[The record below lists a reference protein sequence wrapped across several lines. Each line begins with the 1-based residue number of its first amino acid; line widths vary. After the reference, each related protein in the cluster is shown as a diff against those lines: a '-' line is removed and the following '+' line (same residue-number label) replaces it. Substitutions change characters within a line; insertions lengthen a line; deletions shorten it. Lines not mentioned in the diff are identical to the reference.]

1 MYIFSEI
8 SLLPTLLL
16 IILWLASGWLIAFRL
31 FDLHPRERGLVGLGL
46 GMVMS
51 TWLSNF
57 TARFL
62 PLLVA
67 FWVSALIVFAF
78 GIYLN
83 WSDVIATRTL
93 RVFFLT
99 KQSPTREEIVSGGQ
113 SAPER
118 PRNDIYWGQ
127 WFAFILLAIL
137 FTLINR
143 GLAIFEDYQN
153 LPVMS
158 MMGTGQIPPPFP
170 LAQGVTFNYH
180 YFLLLLATQ
189 FVSIGHAAVW
199 TALDLARGLSMSLVF
214 MLFGLFSRRIVDKP
228 LAQYAGSFF
237 AMFAG
242 GARWLLLLMPL
253 SLVQRISDSVTLI
266 GSAAQSGGNLFDLL
280 YKSWLIDGAPP
291 VPFPFMFVSGVN
303 NPAIMHIG
311 GQGITPALTLLLAIL
326 VGTRVRGKMSTIPLT
341 ILLASMALANEVT
354 FALLAAGIAL
364 AMIVWAIQNRSLRLP
379 ESLWLWFAI
388 FLASG
393 VLSLVQ
399 GGIIT
404 GVAAGLFGDS
414 SSGYFEG
421 GLHFVFPPTV
431 VSGHLSIL
439 SLFNPYQLIAALLE
453 LGPAIVV
460 FPLAVIYG
468 CNAFKDSNWL
478 EAGFVFSGIVSL
490 LMVFVQYSGNAGLTA
505 TSRLYGNFIFVTWI
519 YAVPLVWKWASPK
532 GEAIQNIALSFGLLA
547 SVSGLVLFASQI
559 SAFYRPISS
568 YILSDLDV
576 KMYEKYWNKLPE
588 GVMVFD
594 SSTPRGATVFG
605 RGSDSAETLYRERPD
620 FIALVDAPDPVRVH
634 DAGYDYMY
642 YTNFY
647 WDDHKDY
654 LDASCVKVIDQM
666 DDIHSAT
673 GEMGNFRR
681 LVDISACK

>member
-1 MYIFSEI
+1 
-8 SLLPTLLL
+8 
-16 IILWLASGWLIAFRL
+16 
-31 FDLHPRERGLVGLGL
+31 
-46 GMVMS
+46 MVMS

-57 TARFL
+57 AGRLL
-62 PLLVA
+62 PLPLA

-83 WSDVIATRTL
+83 WSNVMSFPVIARAFWRSL
-93 RVFFLT
+93 PARSNLL
-99 KQSPTREEIVSGGQ
+99 IG
-113 SAPER
+113 
-118 PRNDIYWGQ
+118 RNDIYWGQ
-127 WFAFILLAIL
+127 WLAFILLAVL

-158 MMGTGQIPPPFP
+158 VMATGQIPPPFP
-170 LAQGVTFNYH
+170 FAQGVTFNYH

-189 FVSIGHAAVW
+189 FVNISHAVVW

-214 MLFGLFSRRIVDKP
+214 MLTGLFARRIVDKP
-228 LAQYAGSFF
+228 LAQYAGTFF

-242 GARWLLLLMPL
+242 GVRWLLLLMPL

-266 GSAAQSGGNLFDLL
+266 GSAAQSGTNLFDLL
-280 YKSWLIDGAPP
+280 YKPWLIDGAPP

-303 NPAIMHIG
+303 NPAIMSLG
-311 GQGITPALTLLLAIL
+311 GQGITPTLILLLVIL
-326 VGTRVRGKMSTIPLT
+326 IGTRVRGKMSSIPLT

-354 FALLAAGIAL
+354 FALLVVGIAVT
-364 AMIVWAIQNRSLRLP
+364 MIVWAIQNRSLHLP
-379 ESLWLWFAI
+379 ESLWLWFAV
-388 FLASG
+388 FFVSG
-393 VLSLVQ
+393 ILSFVQ
-399 GGIIT
+399 GGILT

-453 LGPAIVV
+453 LGPAMLV
-460 FPLAVIYG
+460 FPLAFIYG
-468 CNAFKDSNWL
+468 RNAFKEGSWL
-478 EAGFVFSGIVSL
+478 EAGFVFSGVASL

-505 TSRLYGNFIFVTWI
+505 TSRLYGNFILVAWI
-519 YAVPLVWKWASPK
+519 YAVPLVWKWTSQK
-532 GEAIQNIALSFGLLA
+532 GEVIQNIALSFGLVA
-547 SVSGLVLFASQI
+547 TVSGLVLFASQM
-559 SAFYRPISS
+559 SAFYRPVSS

-594 SSTPRGATVFG
+594 ARTPRGATVFG
-605 RGSDSAETLYRERPD
+605 RGSDSALTLYQERPD
-620 FIALVDAPDPVRVH
+620 FIALVDAPDPIRIH
-634 DAGYDYMY
+634 AAGYDYMY

-647 WDDHKDY
+647 WDDHKSL
-654 LDASCVKVIDQM
+654 LDVPCAKVINQM
-666 DDIHSAT
+666 NDIHSAT
-673 GEMGNFRR
+673 GEAGNFRR

>member
-1 MYIFSEI
+1 MYLLNELNIFPI
-8 SLLPTLLL
+8 LLL
-16 IILWLASGWLIAFRL
+16 ILLWLASGWLIAFRL

-57 TARFL
+57 TARLL
-62 PLLVA
+62 PLPFA
-67 FWVSALIVFAF
+67 FWVSAIIVLTF

-83 WSDVIATRTL
+83 WSDVISMSL
-93 RVFFLT
+93 RGT
-99 KQSPTREEIVSGGQ
+99 KQSPVTRGLLPAGRTASPLG
-113 SAPER
+113 
-118 PRNDIYWGQ
+118 NDIYWGQ
-127 WFAFILLAIL
+127 WLAFLLLALL

-158 MMGTGQIPPPFP
+158 VMATGQIPPPFP
-170 LAQGVTFNYH
+170 FAQGVTFNYH

-189 FVSIGHAAVW
+189 FVNIGHAAVW

-214 MLFGLFSRRIVDKP
+214 MLSGLFARRIVDKP
-228 LAQYAGSFF
+228 LTQYAGAFF

-242 GARWLLLLMPL
+242 GVRWLLLLMPL

-266 GSAAQSGGNLFDLL
+266 GSAAQSGTSLFELL
-280 YKSWLIDGAPP
+280 YKPWLIDGAPP
-291 VPFPFMFVSGVN
+291 VPFQFMFISGVN
-303 NPAIMHIG
+303 NPAIMHLG
-311 GQGITPALTLLLAIL
+311 GPGVTPALTLILLL
-326 VGTRVRGKMSTIPLT
+326 LLGTRLRGR
-341 ILLASMALANEVT
+341 LASVPLVIILASLALANEVT

-364 AMIVWAIQNRSLRLP
+364 TILIWAIQNRSLRLP
-379 ESLWLWFAI
+379 ESLWMWFAI
-388 FLASG
+388 FFASG
-393 VLSLVQ
+393 ILSLIQ

-404 GVAAGLFGDS
+404 GVVAGFFGDS

-421 GLHFVFPPTV
+421 GLRFVFPPTV
-431 VSGHLSIL
+431 VSGHFGIL

-453 LGPAIVV
+453 LGPVIFV
-460 FPLAVIYG
+460 FPLAFIYG
-468 CNAFKDSNWL
+468 RNVFKEGNWL
-478 EAGFVFSGIVSL
+478 ETGFIFSGVVSL
-490 LMVFVQYSGNAGLTA
+490 LMIFVQYSGNAGLTA
-505 TSRLYGNFIFVTWI
+505 TSRLYGNFILVAWI
-519 YAVPLVWKWASPK
+519 YAVPLAWKWTSQK
-532 GEAIQNIALSFGLLA
+532 GEVIQNIALSFGLVA
-547 SVSGLVLFASQI
+547 SVSGLVLFASQM
-559 SAFYRPISS
+559 SAFYRPVSS

-594 SSTPRGATVFG
+594 ASTPRGATVFG

-620 FIALVDAPDPVRVH
+620 FIALVDAPDPIKIH
-634 DAGYDYMY
+634 AAGYDYMY

-647 WDDHKDY
+647 WDDHKDF
-654 LDASCVKVIDQM
+654 LDAPCVKVIDQV

-681 LVDISACK
+681 LVDVTACQ